1 MYSTKKR
8 KKYEKKQVLSSILVQ
23 VFIVHDALT
32 SLLLV
37 GFLFPFFFFVF
48 VLGEI
53 CVIGINRTDPVLF
66 FFLICVGKIGEAY
79 ARYVGS
85 ANSLTIEL
93 SSMESKLMTV
103 TWKKT
108 VVGFPVSTRKKKSFN
123 LNFI

>member
-1 MYSTKKR
+1 MLK
-8 KKYEKKQVLSSILVQ
+8 KKYEKSKSYRRSLFKSSSFTTLTA
-23 VFIVHDALT
+23 FT

-53 CVIGINRTDPVLF
+53 CVIGINRIDPVLF
-66 FFLICVGKIGEAY
+66 FLFALEKIDEAY
-79 ARYVGS
+79 TPYVGS

-108 VVGFPVSTRKKKSFN
+108 VVGFPVSTQKKN
-123 LNFI
+123 H